1 MKVLRDLRTKLDR
14 LQRHLPPLAV
24 AVAVNKKFSD
34 DQANQYVVSLGWYG
48 FVSIYPLLL
57 VVVTVF
63 GFIGVPSL
71 GHGVVSTL
79 HQFPVVGP
87 QFNPA
92 RPSSNLH
99 GSVFGLVVG
108 TLVLLY
114 GAQGVTQSAVLRAM
128 AQVWG
133 VDVHD
138 LPGFAARLVRSLI
151 GLAVIGA
158 TFVVNAVL
166 ATLATSPRSAAGISV
181 LVIAAMLAINVLFY
195 WAAFWVLTPLGVPVR
210 ALLAGSTVGAL
221 GFTLLITVGS
231 GLIRHQIRNSSAT
244 YGQLGIAHRPGRILV
259 LVGQDKPVWRRVK
272 SRSVATPVAEKP
284 RQRRSGDQQDG
295 EHRDR
300 DDCGRPYFGTHA
312 FGFQGRSFANTA
324 MTFLEQLEVRCRR
337 GPRVFPM
344 ALHDYA
350 TTRSRRAAL

>member
-1 MKVLRDLRTKLDR
+1 MKVVNDLRTKLDR
-14 LQRHLPPLAV
+14 LQRHSPPLAV
-24 AVAVNKKFSD
+24 AFAVSKKFSD

-79 HQFPVVGP
+79 HQFPVVGA

-114 GAQGVTQSAVLRAM
+114 GAQGVTQSALRAM

-133 VDVHD
+133 VDVHE

-166 ATLATSPRSAAGISV
+166 ATLATSPRNAAGISA

-195 WAAFWVLTPLGVPVR
+195 WAAFWVLTPLAVPVR

-244 YGQLGIAHRPGRILV
+244 YGQFRNCHRPGRILV
-259 LVGQDKPVWRRVK
+259 LVGQDKPVWSRVK
-272 SRSVATPVAEKP
+272 SRSVSTPVAEKP
-284 RQRRSGDQQDG
+284 RERGRGEQQ
-295 EHRDR
+295 E
-300 DDCGRPYFGTHA
+300 
-312 FGFQGRSFANTA
+312 
-324 MTFLEQLEVRCRR
+324 
-337 GPRVFPM
+337 
-344 ALHDYA
+344 
-350 TTRSRRAAL
+350 